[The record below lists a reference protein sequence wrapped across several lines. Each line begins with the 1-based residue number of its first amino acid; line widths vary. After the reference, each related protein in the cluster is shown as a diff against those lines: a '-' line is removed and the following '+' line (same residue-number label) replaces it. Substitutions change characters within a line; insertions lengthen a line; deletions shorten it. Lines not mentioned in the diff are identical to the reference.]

1 MFVNIEVSDIAD
13 SIFYLIE
20 ISIFRYIG
28 YLFRYFGVEI
38 FCIMQRILSNLSN
51 SIWPSSVMLLFNL
64 TFANTGRLSHCLIQE

>member
-20 ISIFRYIG
+20 ISIFRYIR

-38 FCIMQRILSNLSN
+38 FCIMQRGSCQTCRTR
-51 SIWPSSVMLLFNL
+51 FE
-64 TFANTGRLSHCLIQE
+64 RLQ